1 MSSHPR
7 HLHAETNT
15 PSALPAL
22 AAGTYT
28 HTVTLP
34 CKTGT
39 PGKECPQ
46 YVPPEEPCTRT
57 LPATT
62 VTAPPAACEAETVTA
77 TCTGWV
83 CRGPCETVDGPVET
97 VTAC

>member
-1 MSSHPR
+1 MV
-7 HLHAETNT
+7 
-15 PSALPAL
+15 L

-46 YVPPEEPCTRT
+46 YVPPREPCTRT
-57 LPATT
+57 LPPTT
-62 VTAPPAACEAETVTA
+62 VTVPAETCEVETVTEV
-77 TCTGWV
+77 CEGWA
-83 CRGPCETVDGPVET
+83 CSGPCATVEGPVET
-97 VTAC
+97 VEAC